1 LPFLLSTRYNEKQH
15 VSLLAHIHNGV
26 NVKVNVARP
35 KGKLTMSEHIPVI
48 AGAVRTPTGKFLGG
62 LAGFTAPQL
71 GAIVIKEVVRR
82 SGIVPNSIDEVIM
95 GNVVSAGIGQAPA
108 RQAAIHAGLPDDL
121 PAFTVNKVCGSGLK
135 AVMLAAQAIRAGDAQ
150 AFVAGGMES
159 MSNTPYL
166 LTKARTGYRMGDGE
180 LIDAVV
186 RDGLWCAFE
195 NIHMGGEAEI
205 IAEKFGVTREEQ
217 DQFSLQSHQRAA
229 AATAAGRFKDEI
241 VPIEIKQKSG
251 VVVVDTDEPIRADS
265 SLAAL
270 AKLKPAFKEGG
281 TVTAG
286 NAPGLSDGASATVVV
301 DQDFAKANGLTVLAR
316 VTGYASAAITPRY
329 IFAAPTR
336 AVNRLLERTGLR
348 LADFDLIE
356 VNEAFAAQTLANGKE
371 LDWDWSRVNV
381 NGGAIALGHPIG
393 SSGSR
398 VLTTLI
404 YELRRRGGGR
414 GLATLC
420 LGGGGAVAMSVEV

>member
-1 LPFLLSTRYNEKQH
+1 
-15 VSLLAHIHNGV
+15 
-26 NVKVNVARP
+26 
-35 KGKLTMSEHIPVI
+35 MSENVQHTPVI
-48 AGAVRTPTGKFLGG
+48 SAAVRTATGKFLGG
-62 LAGFTAPQL
+62 LSSFSAPQL
-71 GAIVIKEVVRR
+71 GAIVIKEAVKR
-82 SGIVPNSIDEVIM
+82 SGIAPDAIDEVIM

-108 RQAAIHAGLPDDL
+108 RQAAVYAGLPVDI

-159 MSNTPYL
+159 MSNAPYL
-166 LTKARTGYRMGDGE
+166 LPKARTGYRMGNGE
-180 LIDAVV
+180 IIDAVV
-186 RDGLWCAFE
+186 HDGLWCAFE
-195 NIHMGGEAEI
+195 DIHMGSEAEI
-205 IAEKFGVTREEQ
+205 IAEKFCVTRDEQ
-217 DQFSLQSHQRAA
+217 DRFSLQSHQRAA
-229 AATAAGRFKDEI
+229 AATAVGRFKEEI
-241 VPIEIKQKSG
+241 VPIEVKQRSG
-251 VVVVDTDEPIRADS
+251 VVVIDRDEPIRTDS
-265 SLAAL
+265 SLEAL
-270 AKLKPAFKEGG
+270 TKLKPAFQEGG

-286 NAPGLSDGASATVVV
+286 NAPGLSDGASATVVAE
-301 DQDFAKANGLTVLAR
+301 QDFAQAHGLPVLAR
-316 VTGYASAAITPRY
+316 ITGYASAAIEPRY

-336 AVNRLLERTGLR
+336 AVRRLLERTGLKIS
-348 LADFDLIE
+348 DFDLIE

-381 NGGAIALGHPIG
+381 NGGAVALGHPIG

-420 LGGGGAVAMSVEV
+420 LGGGGAVAMSIEV

>member
-1 LPFLLSTRYNEKQH
+1 
-15 VSLLAHIHNGV
+15 
-26 NVKVNVARP
+26 
-35 KGKLTMSEHIPVI
+35 MSEHTPVI
-48 AGAVRTPTGKFLGG
+48 AGAVRTPTGKFLSN
-62 LAGFTAPQL
+62 LASFTAPQL

-82 SGIVPNSIDEVIM
+82 SGISPDSIDEIIM

-108 RQAAIHAGLPDDL
+108 RQAAVHAGLPDDI

-166 LTKARTGYRMGDGE
+166 LTKARTGYRMGNGE

-186 RDGLWCAFE
+186 NDGLWCAFE
-195 NIHMGGEAEI
+195 NIHMGNEAEI
-205 IAEKFGVTREEQ
+205 IAEKFAVTRDEQ
-217 DQFSLQSHQRAA
+217 DHFALQSHQRAA
-229 AATAAGRFKDEI
+229 AATASGRFKDEI
-241 VPIEIKQKSG
+241 VPIEVKQKKDTII
-251 VVVVDTDEPIRADS
+251 VDTDEPIRGDTT
-265 SLAAL
+265 LDAL
-270 AKLKPAFKEGG
+270 AKLKPAFQQGG

-301 DQDFAKANGLTVLAR
+301 DQDFAKANGLSVLAR
-316 VTGYASAAITPRY
+316 ITGYASAAITPRY

-336 AVNRLLERTGLR
+336 AVNRLLERTGLKISS
-348 LADFDLIE
+348 FDLIE
-356 VNEAFAAQTLANGKE
+356 VNEAFAAQALANGKE
-371 LDWDWSRVNV
+371 LDWDWSRVNL

>member
-1 LPFLLSTRYNEKQH
+1 
-15 VSLLAHIHNGV
+15 
-26 NVKVNVARP
+26 
-35 KGKLTMSEHIPVI
+35 MSEHIPVI
-48 AGAVRTPTGKFLGG
+48 VAAVRTPTGKFLGG
-62 LAGFTAPQL
+62 LSSFTAPQL

-82 SGIVPNSIDEVIM
+82 AGIASDALDEVIM
-95 GNVVSAGIGQAPA
+95 GNVVSAGVGQAPA
-108 RQAAIHAGLPDDL
+108 RQAAIHAGLPDDI

-135 AVMLAAQAIRAGDAQ
+135 AVMLAAQAIRAGDAL

-159 MSNTPYL
+159 MSNAPYL
-166 LTKARTGYRMGDGE
+166 LTKARTGYRMGDAKM
-180 LIDAVV
+180 IDAVV
-186 RDGLWCAFE
+186 HDGLWCAFE
-195 NIHMGGEAEI
+195 NIHMGSEAEI
-205 IAEKFGVTREEQ
+205 IAEKFGVTRQEQ
-217 DQFSLQSHQRAA
+217 DHFSLQSHQRAA

-241 VPIEIKQKSG
+241 IPVEVKQKKG
-251 VVVVDTDEPIRADS
+251 VVVVDTDEPIRGDTS
-265 SLAAL
+265 MDAL
-270 AKLKPAFKEGG
+270 AKLMPVFQQGG

-286 NAPGLSDGASATVVV
+286 NAPGLSDGASATVVT
-301 DQDFAKANGLTVLAR
+301 DQQFAQSHNLPVLAR
-316 VTGYASAAITPRY
+316 ITGYASAAITPRY

-336 AVNRLLERTGLR
+336 AVRRLLDITGLKIS
-348 LADFDLIE
+348 DFDLIE

>member
-1 LPFLLSTRYNEKQH
+1 
-15 VSLLAHIHNGV
+15 
-26 NVKVNVARP
+26 
-35 KGKLTMSEHIPVI
+35 MSEYTAVI
-48 AGAVRTPTGKFLGG
+48 AGAVRTPTGRFLSN
-62 LAGFTAPQL
+62 LASFTAPQL

-82 SGIVPNSIDEVIM
+82 SGIAPDALDEVIM
-95 GNVVSAGIGQAPA
+95 GNVVSAGVGQAPA

-159 MSNTPYL
+159 MSNAPYL
-166 LTKARTGYRMGDGE
+166 LTKVRTGYRMGDGT
-180 LIDAVV
+180 LVDAVV
-186 RDGLWCAFE
+186 HDGLWCAFE
-195 NIHMGGEAEI
+195 GIHMGSEAEI
-205 IAEKFGVTREEQ
+205 IAEKFGVTRQEQ
-217 DQFSLQSHQRAA
+217 DQYALHSHQKAA

-241 VPIEIKQKSG
+241 VPIEVKQKKG
-251 VVVVDTDEPIRADS
+251 TLVVDTDETIRGDS
-265 SLAAL
+265 SLDAL
-270 AKLKPAFKEGG
+270 TRLMPVFKQGG

-286 NAPGLSDGASATVVV
+286 NTPGLSDGASATVVV
-301 DQDFAKANGLTVLAR
+301 DADFAKAHGLTVMAR
-316 VTGYASAAITPRY
+316 ILGYTSAAIPPCY
-329 IFAAPTR
+329 VFAAPTR
-336 AVNRLLERTGLR
+336 GVNRLLQQTGMKMG
-348 LADFDLIE
+348 DFDLIE
-356 VNEAFAAQTLANGKE
+356 VNEAFAAQVLANGRE
-371 LDWDWSRVNV
+371 LDWDWARVNV

-420 LGGGGAVAMSVEV
+420 LGGGGAVAMAVEVD

>member
-1 LPFLLSTRYNEKQH
+1 MAE
-15 VSLLAHIHNGV
+15 HN
-26 NVKVNVARP
+26 
-35 KGKLTMSEHIPVI
+35 PVI
-48 AGAVRTPTGKFLGG
+48 VGAARTPTGKFLGN

-71 GAIVIKEVVRR
+71 GAFAIREAVRR
-82 SGIVPNSIDEVIM
+82 SGIAPEAIDEVIM

-108 RQAAIHAGLPDDL
+108 RQAAIYAGLPDDI
-121 PAFTVNKVCGSGLK
+121 PAFTINNVCGSGLK
-135 AVMLAAQAIRAGDAQ
+135 AVMLAAQAIKAGEAQ

-159 MSNTPYL
+159 MSNAPYL
-166 LTKARTGYRMGDGE
+166 LTQARTGYRMGNGTLVDS
-180 LIDAVV
+180 VV
-186 RDGLWCAFE
+186 HDGLWCAFE
-195 NIHMGGEAEI
+195 CIHMGNEAEI
-205 IAEKFGVTREEQ
+205 IAEKFSVTRQEQ
-217 DQFSLQSHQRAA
+217 DRYAVQSQQRAA
-229 AATAAGRFKDEI
+229 AATAAGRFKEEI
-241 VPIEIKQKSG
+241 IPIEVKQKKG
-251 VVVVDTDEPIRADS
+251 TLVVDTDEPIRADV
-265 SLAAL
+265 SLEAL
-270 AKLKPAFKEGG
+270 AKLKPAFQEGG

-301 DQDFAKANGLTVLAR
+301 DADFAKAHGMTVLAHI
-316 VTGYASAAITPRY
+316 TGYASAAFTPRY
-329 IFAAPTR
+329 VFAVPTR
-336 AVNRLLERTGLR
+336 AVQRLLERTGMKLS
-348 LADFDLIE
+348 DFDLIE

-398 VLTTLI
+398 VLTSLI

>member
-1 LPFLLSTRYNEKQH
+1 MAEPTA
-15 VSLLAHIHNGV
+15 VV
-26 NVKVNVARP
+26 VA
-35 KGKLTMSEHIPVI
+35 
-48 AGAVRTPTGKFLGG
+48 AVRTATGKFLGG
-62 LAGFTAPQL
+62 LSSFTAPQL
-71 GAIVIKEVVRR
+71 GAIVIKEAVRR
-82 SGIVPNSIDEVIM
+82 SGIEPNTIDEVIM
-95 GNVVSAGIGQAPA
+95 GNVVSAGVGQAPA
-108 RQAAIHAGLPDDL
+108 RQAAIHADLPVDI

-159 MSNTPYL
+159 MSNAPYL
-166 LTKARTGYRMGDGE
+166 LTQARIGYRLGDAKM
-180 LIDAVV
+180 IDAVV
-186 RDGLWCAFE
+186 HDGLWCAFE
-195 NIHMGGEAEI
+195 NIHMGSEAEI

-217 DQFSLQSHQRAA
+217 DQYSFQSHQRAA
-229 AATAAGRFKDEI
+229 AATTAGRFKDEI
-241 VPIEIKQKSG
+241 IPIEVKQKNG
-251 VVVVDTDEPIRADS
+251 VLVVDTDEPIRGDTS
-265 SLAAL
+265 MDML
-270 AKLKPAFKEGG
+270 AKLMPVFQQGG

-286 NAPGLSDGASATVVV
+286 NAPGLSDGASATVVTERE
-301 DQDFAKANGLTVLAR
+301 FAKAHGLPVLAR
-316 VTGYASAAITPRY
+316 ITGYASAAITPRY

-336 AVNRLLERTGLR
+336 AVHRLLERTGLR
-348 LADFDLIE
+348 IGDFDLIE

-420 LGGGGAVAMSVEV
+420 LGGGGAVAMSVEVS

>member
-1 LPFLLSTRYNEKQH
+1 MP
-15 VSLLAHIHNGV
+15 
-26 NVKVNVARP
+26 
-35 KGKLTMSEHIPVI
+35 EHTPVI
-48 AGAVRTPTGKFLGG
+48 VGAVRTPTGKFLGN
-62 LAGFTAPQL
+62 LASFTAPQL

-82 SGIVPNSIDEVIM
+82 SGISPDSIDEVIM

-108 RQAAIHAGLPDDL
+108 RQAAVHAGLPDDI

-159 MSNTPYL
+159 MSTAPYL
-166 LTKARTGYRMGDGE
+166 LTKARTGYRMGNGE

-186 RDGLWCAFE
+186 NDGLWCAFE
-195 NIHMGGEAEI
+195 NIHMGNEAEI
-205 IAEKFGVTREEQ
+205 IAEKFAVTRDEQ
-217 DQFSLQSHQRAA
+217 DHFAFQSHQRAA
-229 AATAAGRFKDEI
+229 AATASGRFNDEI
-241 VPIEIKQKSG
+241 VPVEVKQKKD
-251 VVVVDTDEPIRADS
+251 VIVVDTDEPIRADTT
-265 SLAAL
+265 LDAL
-270 AKLKPAFKEGG
+270 AKLKPAFQQGG

-301 DQDFAKANGLTVLAR
+301 DQAFAKANGLSVLAR
-316 VTGYASAAITPRY
+316 ITGYASAAITPRY

-336 AVNRLLERTGLR
+336 AVNRLLERTGLKIG
-348 LADFDLIE
+348 DFDLVE